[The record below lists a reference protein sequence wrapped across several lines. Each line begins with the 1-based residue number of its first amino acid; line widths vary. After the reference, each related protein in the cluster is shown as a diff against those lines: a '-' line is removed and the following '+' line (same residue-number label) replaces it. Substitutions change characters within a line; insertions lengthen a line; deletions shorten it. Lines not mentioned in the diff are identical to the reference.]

1 MAQWERLD
9 RAHAAHLERPAL
21 IVVDVARGRRRA
33 HLEQVAVIVG
43 RVILLVVAA
52 RHGLRVVAGRD
63 ALYRHRHLG
72 DGMRREVTRRAVL
85 PAGDRHIALAR
96 DLHAR
101 GGVVLHAAAGLEK
114 RPLGHQPRA
123 DDVHHAVR
131 EGRLPPVESRAR
143 EDIAVEV
150 VAREVLRVE
159 QRLRLLDLLV
169 RPLHAQGHRRQQV
182 VGREADGLL
191 VAVRHLRQQLGQD
204 LTRCRHTLSPP
215 LSPLCAGAR

>member
-1 MAQWERLD
+1 MPQREHLD
-9 RAHAAHLERPAL
+9 LAHAAHLERPCHV
-21 IVVDVARGRRRA
+21 VVDVARGRGRA
-33 HLEQVAVIVG
+33 QLEQIPLIVG
-43 RVILLVVAA
+43 RVVLLVIAA
-52 RHGLRVVAGRD
+52 LHGRRVVAGRD

-72 DGMRREVTRRAVL
+72 NAVRRQVARRAVL

-96 DLHAR
+96 DLHAHR
-101 GGVVLHAAAGLEK
+101 GIVLHAAARLEQ
-114 RPLGHQPRA
+114 RALGHDPRA

-131 EGRLPPVESRAR
+131 KRRLPPVQSRAR
-143 EDIAVEV
+143 IDKPVQIVP
-150 VAREVLRVE
+150 RKVLRVE
-159 QRLRLLDLLV
+159 LGAGV
-169 RPLHAQGHRRQQV
+169 RHLGVRALHAQAHCRQQV